1 MSQAIA
7 PNSWVVLDYVLE
19 GEEGEVLD
27 ESTGDG
33 GEPIRYVHG
42 YGMLVP
48 GLEKRLMGLGSGT
61 AHEFVVPA
69 EEAYGTYDD
78 ELVME
83 IDRSEIPNSETVSEG
98 DELVATDPDGEE
110 AVLRV
115 VEVKPEAV
123 VVDGNHP
130 LAGLALKYKIT
141 IREVRAATEAEI
153 AAAATSFEE
162 AEHAHGPDCD
172 HDHDADGEKL
182 VPLGKKPEGPPN

>member
-1 MSQAIA
+1 
-7 PNSWVVLDYVLE
+7 
-19 GEEGEVLD
+19 
-27 ESTGDG
+27 
-33 GEPIRYVHG
+33 
-42 YGMLVP
+42 
-48 GLEKRLMGLGSGT
+48 
-61 AHEFVVPA
+61 
-69 EEAYGTYDD
+69 
-78 ELVME
+78 
-83 IDRSEIPNSETVSEG
+83 
-98 DELVATDPDGEE
+98 
-110 AVLRV
+110 V